1 MSKCLKD
8 DCENDIYLECYD
20 CKDEIINSKKFF
32 LRKYHIIVESDALGK
47 PMSVNAPY
55 NLSVSHSANKLFVGI
70 TAKNIVLGVDIQ
82 NFDKK
87 FLLNEFNEEISGEKP
102 YYIFVMATSVK
113 ECLGKFLGI
122 GLLAEKE
129 IYKIK
134 QYSQV
139 SNSVFDFRFEYF
151 PFLVGFSYKKDQFV
165 YSVVCNLDKSTDK
178 IKSIFLE
185 AVNNGFSNNTDTK
198 RFLY

>member
-122 GLLAEKE
+122 G
-129 IYKIK
+129 Y
-134 QYSQV
+134 
-139 SNSVFDFRFEYF
+139 SVFDFRFEYF